1 MANPKD
7 SVVNTILGPDSSVRG
22 DLVIDGFVRVDG
34 ELRGSLRTTGKLIVS
49 ADARCQ
55 ASLTARSAVIGG
67 VVKGD
72 VYVTERLTVLDGGI
86 IVGNVFAPFLDA
98 EADVILHGDVEVS
111 GKLEGAEEALIA
123 FMKRHDAG
131 LVPAGYG
138 AAAGKA
144 EPWPR

>member
-1 MANPKD
+1 M
-7 SVVNTILGPDSSVRG
+7 
-22 DLVIDGFVRVDG
+22 
-34 ELRGSLRTTGKLIVS
+34 
-49 ADARCQ
+49 
-55 ASLTARSAVIGG
+55 TARSAVIGG

-72 VYVTERLTVLDGGI
+72 VYVTERLTVLDGGV

-98 EADVILHGDVEVS
+98 EADVVLHGDVEVS

-131 LVPAGYG
+131 LVPVGYG
-138 AAAGKA
+138 AAAGRA